1 MASPSPVL
9 YFAYGSNLWLAQMA
23 ARCPSSPLTGLARLR
38 GYKWFIN
45 ARGYANIA
53 PTTNPKKSSGDGD
66 DSTDSEVWG
75 LIYALSPPDEAQ
87 LDLNEGVP
95 YAYEKRIIPAE
106 YWPINTHPSSSES
119 SGTDTSTDIPPSSAD
134 DGVASNP
141 GKTVDTLV
149 YIDFKRSV
157 GGHQPKAEYVHRM
170 NMGISDALARGV
182 PGRYVRD
189 VLRGYIP
196 EEEEEGVRGLAERQA
211 AGFREEKDREGKE
224 TKGTGSGAVS
234 TEEEGEVVE
243 RASEVCYAKYFG
255 V

>member
-106 YWPINTHPSSSES
+106 YWPVNTHPSSSSES
-119 SGTDTSTDIPPSSAD
+119 SGATGTSTDI
-134 DGVASNP
+134 
-141 GKTVDTLV
+141 
-149 YIDFKRSV
+149 
-157 GGHQPKAEYVHRM
+157 PKAEYVHRM
-170 NMGISDALARGV
+170 NMGISDALARGC
-182 PGRYVRD
+182 R
-189 VLRGYIP
+189 RGTC
-196 EEEEEGVRGLAERQA
+196 GM
-211 AGFREEKDREGKE
+211 
-224 TKGTGSGAVS
+224 
-234 TEEEGEVVE
+234 
-243 RASEVCYAKYFG
+243 C
-255 V
+255 